1 MASVEHSLRYQ
12 AYGYI
17 AAGISSLMLVHAIGR
32 FAFTPLLPYFIQD
45 HLISINQGADLA
57 TSNYL
62 GYLIGALIAVYLN
75 RPDRLKRYVCF
86 GLVINAALTIMQ
98 CLSAAYI
105 PLLLLRLANG
115 MSNGLVFVLAPALIL
130 EWLSEHQLSR
140 LSGLVYFGVGLGLI
154 VSGILVDWTAP
165 FFTGQ
170 WRWLP
175 IAIAC
180 IPLLV
185 FSLYQISKIQIH
197 PQVKTAQASQK
208 LFDVN
213 STPLFISYIG
223 AGLGY
228 ILPMTFLPAL
238 AHQVG
243 GEHTVLVKNVWLI
256 TSLSCSLFIPIWN
269 SLGTRW
275 GDRQALLGSYW
286 IQALG
291 VLLILLMPNIW
302 GVLGCAVF
310 VGAGFLGSVMCTQRL
325 ARFFQPHQGPK
336 LSAAMITIYAGAQL
350 FGPWLAK
357 LWIEHGG
364 SLQQSFAVGLL
375 AFIWGLF
382 WTWRTPNKI
391 AI

>member
-1 MASVEHSLRYQ
+1 MTSTDQALRYQ

-45 HLISINQGADLA
+45 HLITITQGADLA

-62 GYLIGALIAVYLN
+62 GYLIGALLAVYLN
-75 RPDRLKRYVCF
+75 RPDRLKRYVRL
-86 GLVINAALTIMQ
+86 GLIINAALTLLQ
-98 CLSAAYI
+98 CFTAAYT

-115 MSNGLVFVLAPALIL
+115 ISNGLVFVLAPALIL
-130 EWLSEHQLSR
+130 EWLSEHQLTR
-140 LSGLVYFGVGLGLI
+140 LSGLVYFGV
-154 VSGILVDWTAP
+154 
-165 FFTGQ
+165 
-170 WRWLP
+170 
-175 IAIAC
+175 
-180 IPLLV
+180 
-185 FSLYQISKIQIH
+185 
-197 PQVKTAQASQK
+197 
-208 LFDVN
+208 
-213 STPLFISYIG
+213 
-223 AGLGY
+223 GLGY

-243 GEHTVLVKNVWLI
+243 GDHGFLVKNVWLI

-269 SLGTRW
+269 SLGARC

-286 IQALG
+286 IQGLGALL
-291 VLLILLMPNIW
+291 VLVMPNIW
-302 GVLGCAVF
+302 GVLACAIF

-350 FGPWLAK
+350 FGPWMAK
-357 LWIEHGG
+357 FWIEHGG
-364 SLQQSFAVGLL
+364 SLQQSFAVGVL

-382 WTWRTPNKI
+382 WTWRTPKKMT
-391 AI
+391 A